1 MVGELTPG
9 MFIVHDN
16 HYSML
21 VVSVRL
27 NPDTDDV
34 DICCLIGHH
43 RLELKLTGYVHLER
57 SYLYYYDHLFVP

>member
-1 MVGELTPG
+1 MVGGLTPG

-16 HYSML
+16 HHSMM

-27 NPDTDDV
+27 SPETDDV
-34 DICCLIGHH
+34 DICLIGHH

-57 SYLYYYDHLFVP
+57 SYLYYYDRLFVP